1 MAQSNVKVV
10 STGNPEIDKKL
21 GGGIP
26 MGSLILIEGA
36 SDSGKSVLAQ
46 QLTWGTSRMGYLV
59 TVMTTENTVKSLIR
73 QMISLN
79 LDITDYV
86 LLGRL
91 KIFPIKAMQAQEGSA
106 KTFDSLMAGIRAQ
119 KLQDLVIVDSI
130 TSFIAH
136 ASVEQVV
143 AFFEEC
149 MGYCNNGMTMALIAH
164 SYAFE
169 ETTTVRISAMC
180 DTHLRLKTE
189 NTGDRIMKTLEV
201 AKVRGAQMN
210 TGNVISFDIDPGLG
224 MRIIP
229 YTKARA

>member
-106 KTFDSLMAGIRAQ
+106 KTFDSLMSAIRAQ

-143 AFFEEC
+143 AFFEDC

-164 SYAFE
+164 S
-169 ETTTVRISAMC
+169 
-180 DTHLRLKTE
+180 
-189 NTGDRIMKTLEV
+189 
-201 AKVRGAQMN
+201 
-210 TGNVISFDIDPGLG
+210 
-224 MRIIP
+224 
-229 YTKARA
+229 